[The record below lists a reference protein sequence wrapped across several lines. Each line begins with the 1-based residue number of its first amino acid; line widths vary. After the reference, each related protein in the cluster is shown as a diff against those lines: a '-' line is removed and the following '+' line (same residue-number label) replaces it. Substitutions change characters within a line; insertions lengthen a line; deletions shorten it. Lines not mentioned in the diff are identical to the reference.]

1 MVARTAHIYS
11 RFNWADCC
19 FFKFCYC
26 SIRLLVVLMKRI
38 LSQILRYI
46 RMVAKIVSYT
56 ITTILLLIV
65 YFLLVIPYSWFLRP
79 NKESWIDRNVSF
91 TRSSF
96 NKPW

>member
-1 MVARTAHIYS
+1 
-11 RFNWADCC
+11 
-19 FFKFCYC
+19 
-26 SIRLLVVLMKRI
+26 
-38 LSQILRYI
+38 
-46 RMVAKIVSYT
+46 MVAKIVSYT